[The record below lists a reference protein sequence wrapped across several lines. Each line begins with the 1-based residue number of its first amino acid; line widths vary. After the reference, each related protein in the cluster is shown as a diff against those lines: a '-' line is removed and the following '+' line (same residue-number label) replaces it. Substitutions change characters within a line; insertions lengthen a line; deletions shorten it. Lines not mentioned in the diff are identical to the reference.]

1 MKLIDQ
7 HTKQIMEECKLRARD
22 AGLSFDSETL
32 EYIVTNQ
39 DMLELSPKG
48 MIPTLYDYWVNDLEV
63 LKGKGQYKLYPHNPY
78 ETVINTRPA
87 ISFYND
93 NNPDWMNIMIFYHV
107 IGHIDFF
114 QNNLLFKNT
123 WNDDFAGQALADKR
137 FIEQLRSKHGR
148 WVDYVIEFSRS
159 IDNII
164 RYYDVL
170 QKNEFPDNMNPGSKI
185 GFYFDEFLQDIA
197 KAPLRFYYDELDRYN
212 KLVVQNETVAEQIFF
227 SDVKKKYPEFE
238 SKYKIFLEGEKKE
251 NLDLMEYIRENSPFL
266 QKQENEWMKS
276 VMNIVRNTSMY
287 FSPQIRS
294 KIVNEGWASYWHD
307 ILFRNDERIVGHEVA
322 YAQLNAG
329 VTSIQR
335 VGLNPYAIGLRLLEY
350 VEELGN
356 KGKLDWK
363 FQKIA
368 DIEQR
373 ENYNQNYNNGKDAIF
388 KVRESFSDFMLIN
401 TFVDQEF
408 VDKHD
413 LFVVGKRQNKQ
424 RNTIEYYVK
433 SRKANDYK
441 QMLLDSLY
449 HPPYITIDESK
460 TNDESLYIRH
470 NFEGKQLYKNYIG
483 DTLMGI
489 SYLWGNQVQLETTDI
504 IPNKNAKSENDKF
517 EYKKVVYTIKDMK
530 TSKRNL

>member
-7 HTKQIMEECKLRARD
+7 HTKAIMEECKVHARN
-22 AGLSFDSETL
+22 AGLRFDNESL

-107 IGHIDFF
+107 LGHIDFF
-114 QNNLLFKNT
+114 QNNLLFKHT

-137 FIEQLRSKHGR
+137 LIEQLRSKYGR
-148 WVDYVIEFSRS
+148 WVDYIIEFSRN
-159 IDNII
+159 IDNLV
-164 RYYDVL
+164 RYYDIL
-170 QKNEFPDNMNPGSKI
+170 QQNEFPQTMNPGSKLQY
-185 GFYFDEFLQDIA
+185 YFDNFLQTNA
-197 KAPLRFYYDELDRYN
+197 NATLRFYYDELDRYN
-212 KLVVQNETVAEQIFF
+212 KLVEQNENVAEQIFF

-238 SKYKIFLEGEKKE
+238 SKYEKYIKDE
-251 NLDLMEYIRENSPFL
+251 KSEKLDLMEFILENSPFL
-266 QKQENEWMKS
+266 QKQENLWMKS
-276 VMNIVRNTSMY
+276 IMNIVRNTSLY

-294 KIVNEGWASYWHD
+294 KIINEGWASYWHD
-307 ILFRNDERIVGHEVA
+307 LLFRKDHRIGGHEVA

-350 VEELGN
+350 IEDMGN

-368 DIEQR
+368 NIEER
-373 ENYNQNYNNGKDAIF
+373 ENYNSNKNSGKEAIF
-388 KVRESFSDFMLIN
+388 KIRVTFSDFMLIN
-401 TFVDQEF
+401 TFVDQDF
-408 VDKHD
+408 VDRYD
-413 LFVVGKRQNKQ
+413 LFVVGKRLNKQ
-424 RNTIEYYVK
+424 RNTVEYYIK
-433 SRKANDYK
+433 SRKAEDYK

-449 HPPYITIDESK
+449 HPPYITADEEK
-460 TNDESLYIRH
+460 TTDSSLYIRH
-470 NFEGKQLYKNYIG
+470 HFEGKQLYKNFIG

-489 SYLWGNQVQLETTDI
+489 SYLWGGQVQLETTDI
-504 IPNKNAKSENDKF
+504 IANKNAKTEKDKF
-517 EYKKVVYTIKDMK
+517 DYKKVVYTIKDMK
-530 TSKRNL
+530 ASKRNL